1 MNISWIIA
9 ASVKAV
15 KIRFRVLTFVIP
27 TIIISSISQQLL
39 AQDKFIGI
47 GYSSSAYSYSDN
59 ANDAANAELLSATTS
74 SDEKNGIDFYAISL
88 PDMGNGFGYE
98 IGGQTY
104 AFDYKYTDTN
114 NDTLTKELTGSVIYF
129 NSLYSFEISKSAK
142 LFAKAGVNFSPSSLS
157 VTTSSLSGEGD
168 DASVGIGFGAGL
180 LFSPP
185 SSDLGFLIKY
195 DNFGTVVEDY
205 ENDNVFWRTSDGQ
218 FLSYLSSGDLDLSS
232 LTIAFAYR
240 L

>member
-1 MNISWIIA
+1 MNISWIIT
-9 ASVKAV
+9 ASIEAV
-15 KIRFRVLTFVIP
+15 KIRFRMLTFVIAA
-27 TIIISSISQQLL
+27 IIISSISQQLF

-47 GYSSSAYSYSDN
+47 GYSSSAYSYSDS
-59 ANDAANAELLSATTS
+59 AGDAANAESLSATTS
-74 SDEKNGIDFYAISL
+74 SDEENGIDFYAINL
-88 PDMGNGFGYE
+88 PDMGNGLGYE
-98 IGGQTY
+98 FGGQTY
-104 AFDYKYTDTN
+104 AFDYTYVDAD

-129 NSLYSFEISKSAK
+129 NSLYSFEISTSAK

-157 VTTSSLSGEGD
+157 ITTSSSLSGEGD

-185 SSDLGFLIKY
+185 SSDLGFLVKY

-205 ENDNVFWRTSDGQ
+205 ENDNVFWTADGK
-218 FLSYLSSGDLDLSS
+218 FVSSGDLDLSS